1 MKKLLHHRALAI
13 RRQIF
18 LTEKWGGMDV
28 ISNFDGESVV
38 EEEIF
43 DNDKGNQGG
52 INNFED
58 HLQRMAVNSLFYS
71 HRPKM
76 PWEKAPFHDV
86 LCRPKPLVP
95 VPELQQ
101 CFVGLMDATQHLLPR
116 HPEIAKPAR
125 VSTFANKRRRVQESA
140 VTPDDLRCKSLLLL
154 KTILESRCDGSVMG
168 RQLKQARLQGR
179 LDQTWT
185 IVEDSFGVKKTG
197 TLYKRARSLWVF
209 YVWAKQWKAL
219 EEFDWS
225 DDLVYGYLC
234 HARAHNKA
242 PTHGL
247 ALLQAFNFLHAIADL
262 DEYKG
267 FSARVKGVAKLMHSH
282 KRDLKQAR
290 QLRVEEVKALEDFVL
305 SNAEEHLRFIAGY
318 NLFCLMAVCRHADP
332 MYAVNWCISKSGRIV
347 LLEAGT
353 RYHKTAGSGSRS
365 TVLLP
370 LVALGNIFRDDRSWA
385 EEWLSLKKRLVPS
398 DVPHVLPSW
407 SERISDWLP
416 RAMTANE
423 ASLWLKEFIQ
433 LQIDRISDVSTHS
446 LKCTLLSW
454 NTIAGTMTLEQRRTM
469 GHHVDPS
476 AKSPLTYGREN
487 LVSIQA
493 IVAALLWRIRNGS
506 FDPDAPRAQLIETEL
521 ETLINEINLH
531 QLPMPADAPAD
542 MCEGLV
548 EEDEDF
554 DAEVVDV
561 QASLCEA
568 TPHVYLDAERVA
580 GRAMQHSTSG
590 VIHVL
595 GPDRKF
601 LCGRGVT
608 KSYGHLESGVALQWP
623 LCRQCECVAGP
634 DFIAELQSEGM

>member
-1 MKKLLHHRALAI
+1 
-13 RRQIF
+13 
-18 LTEKWGGMDV
+18 MDDDS
-28 ISNFDGESVV
+28 IFDGESIV
-38 EEEIF
+38 EEHNC
-43 DNDKGNQGG
+43 DDDKVTLGG
-52 INNFED
+52 INDFED
-58 HLQRMAVNSLFYS
+58 HLQRVAVNSLF
-71 HRPKM
+71 HNNKPKM

-86 LCRPKPLVP
+86 LCKPKPLVP
-95 VPELQQ
+95 FPDLQQ
-101 CFVGLMDATQHLLPR
+101 CFVGLMDASQHLLPR
-116 HPEIAKPAR
+116 HPEVPKPAW
-125 VSTFANKRRRVQESA
+125 VSTFANKRRRIQESA

-154 KTILESRCDGSVMG
+154 KTILESRCDGSVIG
-168 RQLKQARLQGR
+168 RQLEKARIQGR

-185 IVEDSFGVKKTG
+185 IIEDSFGVKKTG

-209 YVWAKQWKAL
+209 YVWAKQWKAV
-219 EEFDWS
+219 EKFDWS
-225 DDLVYGYLC
+225 DELVYNYLC
-234 HARAHNKA
+234 HAREHGKA

-247 ALLQAFNFLHAIADL
+247 ALLQALNFLHAVAEL
-262 DEYKG
+262 DGYSG
-267 FSARVKGVAKLMHSH
+267 FSARVKGVAKVMHSQ

-290 QLRVEEVKALEDFVL
+290 QLRVEEVRALEDFVL
-305 SNAEEHLRFIAGY
+305 SKAEEHLRFIAGY

-332 MYAVNWCISKSGRIV
+332 MYAVNWSISKSGRIV

-353 RYHKTAGSGSRS
+353 RYHKTAGSGSRA

-370 LVALGNIFRDDRSWA
+370 LVALGHVFRDDRSWA
-385 EEWLSLKKRLVPS
+385 EEWLLLKKRLVPTG
-398 DVPHVLPSW
+398 VPHVLPSW
-407 SERISDWLP
+407 SERIFDWLP

-423 ASLWLKEFIQ
+423 ASLWLKEIIQ
-433 LQIDRISDVSTHS
+433 LQTDKLPDVSTHS

-476 AKSPLTYGREN
+476 SKSPLTYGREN
-487 LVSIQA
+487 LISIQA
-493 IVAALLWRIRNGS
+493 IVAGLLWRIQNGS

-521 ETLINEINLH
+521 EAIIAEIDRH

-542 MCEGLV
+542 ICEGLV

-554 DAEVVDV
+554 DAEVMDV

-568 TPHVYLDAERVA
+568 TPHTYLDAERVA

-590 VIHVL
+590 IIHVL
-595 GPDRKF
+595 GPDQKF
-601 LCGRGVT
+601 LCGRSVS

-634 DFIAELQSEGM
+634 DFIAELQSEGV